1 MGMRMGRLAWGVV
14 ALLILNQAAFAGG
27 RPNQDTQDD
36 IGERFV
42 EEYQKNYPSE
52 KWELIGTTKMA
63 QSAPVGR
70 SSGSD
75 TIRVYFK
82 GASENTLQTAA
93 CVETREKDWVCEVGR
108 LPEGSLVLR

>member
-1 MGMRMGRLAWGVV
+1 MGMSMWRLARGVI
-14 ALLILNQAAFAGG
+14 ALVIINQAAFAGG
-27 RPNQDTQDD
+27 QPNQDTQDD

-70 SSGSD
+70 SRGSD